1 VIIRLD
7 IEILEIDKGGTKKG
21 GGNGVGGWGKMYGVC
36 WVLWPF
42 CVFGCI
48 SVAVVEGA
56 YIRDCRELGL
66 YIIGTVG

>member
-1 VIIRLD
+1 
-7 IEILEIDKGGTKKG
+7 
-21 GGNGVGGWGKMYGVC
+21 MYGGC